1 MIVARR
7 LINRVWLENNLTVM
21 AIKAVL
27 VILCILVM
35 SRRVVAERWLDVALA
50 RRWRQKNIRLPA

>member
-1 MIVARR
+1 MIVAKR
-7 LINRVWLENNLTVM
+7 LINHVGLENNLTVM

-35 SRRVVAERWLDVALA
+35 SRRFVAERWLDVALA
-50 RRWRQKNIRLPA
+50 RSWR

>member
-35 SRRVVAERWLDVALA
+35 SRRFVAERWLDVALA

>member
-1 MIVARR
+1 LQHGVLLMIVAKR
-7 LINRVWLENNLTVM
+7 LINRIWLENNLTVM

-35 SRRVVAERWLDVALA
+35 RRRFVVSRWLAVALA
-50 RRWRQKNIRLPA
+50 RSWR